1 MKNYDSLSADL
12 FYTNKG
18 MTGLESYM
26 KETVLGVLKYDFDI
40 DPVIAGLVK
49 FFKSCFKKRIR
60 FETEIHATIAGECT
74 DRLFYF
80 VADVGDLENGTIQV
94 FQCDENGVFD
104 RLEDRQ
110 VLSQACFI
118 KNFKALTEDL
128 KKNAQN

>member
-12 FYTNKG
+12 FYEGKG

-60 FETEIHATIAGECT
+60 FETEIHATIAGERT

-80 VADVGDLENGTIQV
+80 RFDVGDLDNGTIQV
-94 FQCDENGVFD
+94 FQCDEYGRFD
-104 RLEDRQ
+104 YLEDRQ
-110 VLSQACFI
+110 VLSQACFL